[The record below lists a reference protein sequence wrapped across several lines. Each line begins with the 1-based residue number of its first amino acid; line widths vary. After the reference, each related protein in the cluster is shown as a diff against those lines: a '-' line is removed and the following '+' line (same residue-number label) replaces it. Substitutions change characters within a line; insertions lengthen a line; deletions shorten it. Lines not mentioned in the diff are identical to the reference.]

1 MNSDNIITTNTAITA
16 AAPNVPAV
24 PRNRFD
30 LMSQFYGSMSL
41 NDELNDI
48 EKISN
53 GQKSEF
59 QVNPISKNEIEEREK
74 NMLGIKREREKLKTI
89 SMKKALKG
97 YEVMLKKKKIEL
109 EEAENNLEI
118 AKIRNK
124 KYYIEKAELNADLF
138 FMGSKLSELKRAL
151 IKVME
156 IRTLKIRTEILNTLK
171 NKVNSLAH
179 SINMK
184 LIEKTSFEYE
194 EVDGSEE
201 IKYIEGE
208 IKKLKKEI
216 ENIKMNNKQKILDY
230 IEYLYKK

>member
-1 MNSDNIITTNTAITA
+1 MNSGNTIKGSIDTDA
-16 AAPNVPAV
+16 AAPNIPIA

-30 LMSQFYGSMSL
+30 LMTQFHGSMSL

-48 EKISN
+48 EKISS
-53 GQKSEF
+53 GHKSEF
-59 QVNPISKNEIEEREK
+59 QVNPISKKEIEEREK

-97 YEVMLKKKKIEL
+97 YEIMLKKKKVEL

-156 IRTLKIRTEILNTLK
+156 IKTVKIRNEILNTLK
-171 NKVNSLAH
+171 NKVTSLAN

-184 LIEKTSFEYE
+184 LIEKSSFEFE
-194 EVDGSEE
+194 EVDGSEDVKCLETE
-201 IKYIEGE
+201 IRKI
-208 IKKLKKEI
+208 KKEI

>member
-1 MNSDNIITTNTAITA
+1 MNSANIITTNTAITA

-30 LMSQFYGSMSL
+30 LMSQFQGSMSL

-53 GQKSEF
+53 GEKSEF
-59 QVNPISKNEIEEREK
+59 RVNPVSENEIEEREK

-156 IRTLKIRTEILNTLK
+156 IRTLKIRNEILNTLK

>member
-1 MNSDNIITTNTAITA
+1 MNSANIITTNTAITT

-30 LMSQFYGSMSL
+30 LMSQFHGSMSL

-156 IRTLKIRTEILNTLK
+156 IKTLKIRNEILNTLK

-208 IKKLKKEI
+208 IKKLKEEI